1 MPKSPPK
8 SNMLEKQEDLLPLY
22 DEHGDLLP
30 VVELTPVGD
39 SDEDEPCLPSTQP
52 EAEPLD
58 RESFNNHQK
67 ELFEMQCKQLERLK
81 ESTVSTV
88 NPNLNLC
95 NDSSEHSSSSSV
107 INQVSTSISSSSLEA
122 KSVSNLP
129 QSSTLDSV
137 SVNFAVSAVADP
149 LFS

>member
-1 MPKSPPK
+1 MPEQREES
-8 SNMLEKQEDLLPLY
+8 QPLY
-22 DEHGDLLP
+22 DEHGDLIP
-30 VVELTPVGD
+30 VVELTPVED
-39 SDEDEPCLPSTQP
+39 SDEDESCVSSTQP
-52 EAEPLD
+52 DTEPLD
-58 RESFNNHQK
+58 RERFNNHQK

-81 ESTVSTV
+81 ESSDSAV

-95 NDSSEHSSSSSV
+95 SDSSEHSSSSPV
-107 INQVSTSISSSSLEA
+107 INQVSTSISSSSLET